1 MRIGMPFWGNKNDLK
16 GGIMCLSNVYLD
28 EKKEEKLLIQEVS
41 QVRADNQNVQV
52 QTLMGESKSL
62 EGYYICEVDLVD
74 NYVIL
79 EKRKGA

>member
-1 MRIGMPFWGNKNDLK
+1 
-16 GGIMCLSNVYLD
+16 MCLSNVYLD
-28 EKKEEKLLIQEVS
+28 EKKEEKLVIQEVS
-41 QVRADNQNVQV
+41 QLRADNKNVQV

-62 EGYYICEVDLVD
+62 EGYYIREVDLVD